1 MTSCSRTS
9 RPLRQ
14 ARAALFPRPVVRCML
29 RAWAR
34 TGWKR
39 GRLWKA
45 IERWGRLAAAAPV
58 STRIPS
64 GATMICDL
72 HDEIQRLIFFFGVY
86 EAPEAYVFT
95 RLLKPGLTVID
106 GGANVGLYTLLAS
119 HRVGPGG
126 SVHAFEPIPRNFE
139 ILRRHAAQAANVVLN
154 QTALWNS
161 DDGVTLTLPAQHR
174 INCGGWTVGKAAP
187 TDRCVQVPSVTL
199 DSYLASGRIDH
210 VDAIKLDIEGA
221 EPFALQGAMRAL
233 KRFLPINSDGSE
245 PRHVGARR
253 HHSFR
258 AERSTLR
265 AGLSLVESRKLRRDL
280 RARH

>member
-106 GGANVGLYTLLAS
+106 GGANVGQYTLLAS

-199 DSYLASGRIDH
+199 DSYLASGRIDR